1 MKITKEQLEQIIR
14 EEINEIRIKIPLPR
28 WTSKFMKGAP
38 EEEPPAD
45 DGPGILDKVK
55 QALSTD
61 ITPDSWKHDPYRER
75 PERPLTA
82 AEKSERAEKEKR
94 DLRSQE
100 IGKQK
105 KAEREER
112 KARKRAEM
120 GITKEELEQIIKEEI
135 QELSETTN
143 SIVDLRAKMGLSPEA
158 PISDE
163 EKQAALTGEER
174 PITWDIVEELM
185 ERIDR
190 LELKVYKG
198 ID

>member
-45 DGPGILDKVK
+45 DGPGVLDKVK

-61 ITPDSWKHDPYRER
+61 ITPDSWKYDPYRKP
-75 PERPLTA
+75 PEREPTP
-82 AEKSERAEKEKR
+82 EEIKKKKQ

-100 IGKQK
+100 IGRQK

-198 ID
+198 IDE